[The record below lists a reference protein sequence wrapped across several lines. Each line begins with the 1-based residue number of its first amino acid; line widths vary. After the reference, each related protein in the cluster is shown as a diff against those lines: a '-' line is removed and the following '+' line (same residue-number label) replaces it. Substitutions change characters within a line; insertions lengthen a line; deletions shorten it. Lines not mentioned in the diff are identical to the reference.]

1 MLFDLRSKSRRNTVR
16 VVYILLALVMVS
28 GLLLVGVGTGNN
40 SGGILNAF
48 SNGSSNSGQNSAI
61 EQQTKA
67 ALKSTQKH
75 PDSPA
80 AWKSLVQAR
89 WTAAGNGTNYDT
101 ATDTYTKSGKQQL
114 NLGVTAWVKYLSL
127 ANQKPDLGT
136 SLLAGDIYQALG
148 QWANAGGA
156 WQYVIQTQAAGSSD
170 TIRGYECLAL
180 NSFAAKQTSK
190 GELAAAA
197 ATKLLPKVDQTEWTT
212 TVTSAKSSATDAQQY
227 VADDC

>member
-48 SNGSSNSGQNSAI
+48 SNGSSNSGQNSEI
-61 EQQTKA
+61 EQQTNAAIKA
-67 ALKSTQKH
+67 TKKH
-75 PDSPA
+75 PDSAA
-80 AWKSLVQAR
+80 AWSKLVQAR

-101 ATDTYTKSGKQQL
+101 TTNTFTRSGKQQL
-114 NLGVTAWVKYLSL
+114 NLAVTAWEKYVSL

-148 QWANAGGA
+148 QWGNAGGA

-197 ATKLLPKVDQTEWTT
+197 ATKLLPKVDLAEWKT
-212 TVTSAKSSATDAQQY
+212 TVSSAKSSATDAQQY
-227 VADDC
+227 VTSDC